1 MKGMTR
7 IHVLDATLLIG
18 LEDINVTM
26 PNLPMRKNNNNNKN
40 GNDSA
45 KEVGDIS
52 SDIEIDSNI

>member
-1 MKGMTR
+1 MTR